1 MLRKYRNRSKKW
13 FYLFFAVSE
22 NAKCFFN
29 VSKYEK
35 YIKINEERL
44 VSKRLFKKYQHWKN
58 YIQGKPT
65 KVSLDSMV
73 KFNSFWYMILI
84 FITKP
89 GDARICLEYKYLN
102 FIFSQKKIQ
111 LLKWLNFPIWSSL
124 VWEKCCS
131 LKA

>member
-1 MLRKYRNRSKKW
+1 MKNILK
-13 FYLFFAVSE
+13 LM
-22 NAKCFFN
+22 
-29 VSKYEK
+29 
-35 YIKINEERL
+35 RL
-44 VSKRLFKKYQHWKN
+44 VSKRLFKEYQHWKN

-89 GDARICLEYKYLN
+89 GDARIYLEYKYLN

-124 VWEKCCS
+124 VWEKCSS